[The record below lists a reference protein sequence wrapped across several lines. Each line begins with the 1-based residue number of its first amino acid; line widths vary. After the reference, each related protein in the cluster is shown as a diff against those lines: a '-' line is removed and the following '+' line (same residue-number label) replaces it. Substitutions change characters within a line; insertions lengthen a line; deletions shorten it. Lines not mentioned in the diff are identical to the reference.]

1 MKERVERILKEQ
13 YQKSCGECSAKEV
26 YVALLQAVKEEMADR
41 KLTEGKKKLY
51 YISAEFLIGKLL
63 AGNLINLG
71 AYEEMDTYLKEHGFS
86 MTEMEELELL
96 LQEFLL

>member
-1 MKERVERILKEQ
+1 MEELEFMKERVERILKEQ

-51 YISAEFLIGKLL
+51 YISRGRRARR
-63 AGNLINLG
+63 N
-71 AYEEMDTYLKEHGFS
+71 S
-86 MTEMEELELL
+86 SRS
-96 LQEFLL
+96 